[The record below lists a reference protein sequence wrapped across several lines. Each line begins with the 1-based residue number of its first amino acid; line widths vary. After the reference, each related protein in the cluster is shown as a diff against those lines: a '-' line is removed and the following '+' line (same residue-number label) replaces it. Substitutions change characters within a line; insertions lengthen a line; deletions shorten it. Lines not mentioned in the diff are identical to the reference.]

1 MGKKLARLLSL
12 GTVAASITLLM
23 SGCSGKKQNSTGE
36 SKKNSI
42 ALITDSNG
50 VNDQSFNQAAWEG
63 FKAYGKE
70 QGLKKGSGYQYFQ
83 SNSATDYTPNFNQ
96 AAKSGYKTI
105 FGIGYLLK
113 DSVSEAAKK
122 NPKKN
127 FVIVDDVITGQ
138 KNVASVTFKSNQ
150 ASYLG
155 GVAAAYSTKTNKVG
169 FVGGAKSTIIES
181 FENGFKQGV
190 ADAAK
195 AMHKK
200 ITVDGQ
206 YVGNFTSTDKAK
218 SMAQSMYANKCD
230 VIFQAAG
237 SAGNGVFQEAKA
249 HNQAHA
255 ASQKVWVVGVDVDQ
269 ENMGQYKDKDGKK
282 DNFTLTS
289 VLKGL
294 DVATKSLADDAV
306 KGKFP
311 GGKHLVYSLKGNG
324 VSVTK
329 GNLSSKAWSAVQKSR
344 ADILAGKITVAG
356 D

>member
-42 ALITDSNG
+42 SLITDSNG

-63 FKAYGKE
+63 FNAYGKE

-138 KNVASVTFKSNQ
+138 KNVASVTFKSNR
-150 ASYLG
+150 SEERR
-155 GVAAAYSTKTNKVG
+155 VG
-169 FVGGAKSTIIES
+169 KECRS
-181 FENGFKQGV
+181 
-190 ADAAK
+190 
-195 AMHKK
+195 
-200 ITVDGQ
+200 
-206 YVGNFTSTDKAK
+206 
-218 SMAQSMYANKCD
+218 
-230 VIFQAAG
+230 
-237 SAGNGVFQEAKA
+237 
-249 HNQAHA
+249 
-255 ASQKVWVVGVDVDQ
+255 
-269 ENMGQYKDKDGKK
+269 
-282 DNFTLTS
+282 
-289 VLKGL
+289 
-294 DVATKSLADDAV
+294 
-306 KGKFP
+306 
-311 GGKHLVYSLKGNG
+311 
-324 VSVTK
+324 
-329 GNLSSKAWSAVQKSR
+329 
-344 ADILAGKITVAG
+344 
-356 D
+356 